1 MGAGL
6 GPATAFLYSGP
17 AINVL
22 AIVLTARVLG
32 IELGIARAVGAI
44 VFSVVIGLL
53 MHLIYHKE
61 ETEKVNAQMAMS
73 EPEVSRPLWQNGLYF
88 AAMVAIL
95 VFANWGKPGETAGVW
110 FQIWSYKW
118 FITGLASVGL
128 GIMLVLWFKLPK
140 VKVILTGI
148 ATAVVALLFP
158 HEPLLVF
165 RRGNRT
171 FAYNQQARR

>member
-32 IELGIARAVGAI
+32 LELGVARAVGAI
-44 VFSVVIGLL
+44 GFSIIIGLL
-53 MHLIYHKE
+53 MHLIYRKE
-61 ETEKVNAQMAMS
+61 ETEKVNAQMAMP

-95 VFANWGKPGETAGVW
+95 VFANWGKPDEATGFW
-110 FQIWSYKW
+110 YFIYSYKW
-118 FITGLASVGL
+118 LITGIASVAFGA
-128 GIMLVLWFKLPK
+128 MLVFWFKLSK
-140 VKVILTGI
+140 IAIGI
-148 ATAVVALLFP
+148 TALATAVIC
-158 HEPLLVF
+158 
-165 RRGNRT
+165 N
-171 FAYNQQARR
+171 